1 VSGTVL
7 RRAAT
12 FGLLIGIINV
22 YLALVGLVEAL
33 GGRNFIVGVPLL
45 GSAAGEV
52 ITLGAAL
59 PLVVAFGAGLIV
71 GRTSDGGTPPST
83 AEAALSGVIAGLLG
97 GAIYAAFTLL
107 ILNVDVDVMFGH
119 ANPRLADSLF
129 YGAEPPVGV
138 AIVIGQAVVAALL
151 GALLARAPVA
161 YRRPL
166 LLGLLGVLIL
176 SLAERFLGSVLLQ
189 LDAEVPD
196 FLPIADVARF
206 LYQSGGLTFP
216 AAILTF
222 VVVIGAVVLWRTRGE
237 GIRRRRDAMP
247 DAQQRTLKFVG
258 YGLLVGILA
267 VLPVLLGVFLSEV
280 AGVVMLFILLG
291 LGLNIVVGFAGLL
304 DLGYVA
310 FYAVG
315 AYVTAL
321 LISPL
326 SALGTELSFWAAL
339 PIAVLVAALIG
350 LMIGA
355 PVLRLRGDYLAIVTL
370 GFGEIARI
378 IFVSVWLTPWFGGA
392 QGILQVPPP
401 EPFSRDP
408 QSIYYPIL
416 VFVILGAIAA
426 WSLAHSRV
434 GRAWNAMREDESV
447 AEATGINTT
456 NYKLLAFA
464 LGATFGG
471 VAGAFF
477 AVKFGTVFPQSF
489 GLEVSINALALIIL
503 GGMGNIW
510 GVIVG
515 AIVLVGLPNLLRE
528 FEEYRALI
536 YGGTLVLMM
545 LLRPEGL
552 IPNRARRAEL
562 HDREDTEEEQFDDEV
577 GVETGRPVITT
588 GSGD

>member
-1 VSGTVL
+1 
-7 RRAAT
+7 
-12 FGLLIGIINV
+12 
-22 YLALVGLVEAL
+22 
-33 GGRNFIVGVPLL
+33 
-45 GSAAGEV
+45 
-52 ITLGAAL
+52 
-59 PLVVAFGAGLIV
+59 
-71 GRTSDGGTPPST
+71 
-83 AEAALSGVIAGLLG
+83 
-97 GAIYAAFTLL
+97 
-107 ILNVDVDVMFGH
+107 
-119 ANPRLADSLF
+119 
-129 YGAEPPVGV
+129 
-138 AIVIGQAVVAALL
+138 
-151 GALLARAPVA
+151 
-161 YRRPL
+161 
-166 LLGLLGVLIL
+166 
-176 SLAERFLGSVLLQ
+176 
-189 LDAEVPD
+189 VPD
-196 FLPIADVARF
+196 FLPISEIARF

-222 VVVIGAVVLWRTRGE
+222 LVVVGGMYLWRTRGE
-237 GIRRRRDAMP
+237 GIRRRADAMP
-247 DAQQRTLKFVG
+247 DAQQKTLKFVG
-258 YGLLVGILA
+258 YGLLVGLLA

-426 WSLAHSRV
+426 WSLANSRV

-562 HDREDTEEEQFDDEV
+562 HDREDTEEEQFDEEV

-588 GSGD
+588 GPGD